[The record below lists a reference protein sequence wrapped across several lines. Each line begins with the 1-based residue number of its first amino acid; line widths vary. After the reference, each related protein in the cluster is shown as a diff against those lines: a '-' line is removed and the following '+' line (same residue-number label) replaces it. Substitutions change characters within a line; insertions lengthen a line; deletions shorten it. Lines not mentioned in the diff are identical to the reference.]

1 MLYISRTPFRKNTS
15 RELFLG
21 YLRNTKFSILAPFS
35 LTYRIHASN
44 IISIHFS
51 ENWQLK
57 LYQPHWWTE
66 WQNYHKV
73 QGVTRYARP
82 CLYLWYFVICPEL
95 HKSFQALNQQ
105 NLILPYSFIKVELL
119 TLKQPFWRKWNQF
132 DNENL
137 DKPYGYVLQFANW
150 DTAIM
155 QINALSPTILPK
167 EWPLLSHDLC
177 HDWDQHNLSNFLFKT
192 LSEHEKPWAISR
204 R

>member
-1 MLYISRTPFRKNTS
+1 M
-15 RELFLG
+15 
-21 YLRNTKFSILAPFS
+21 
-35 LTYRIHASN
+35 
-44 IISIHFS
+44 
-51 ENWQLK
+51 K

-73 QGVTRYARP
+73 QDVTRYARP
-82 CLYLWYFVICPEL
+82 CLYLWYFVICPGTAQIIPGT
-95 HKSFQALNQQ
+95 KPAKFNPSIFIYKGWALTQ
-105 NLILPYSFIKVELL
+105 
-119 TLKQPFWRKWNQF
+119 KQPFWRKWNQF

-137 DKPYGYVLQFANW
+137 DKPYVYVLQFANW

-167 EWPLLSHDLC
+167 KWLLLSHDLC

-192 LSEHEKPWAISR
+192 LSEHEKLWAISR